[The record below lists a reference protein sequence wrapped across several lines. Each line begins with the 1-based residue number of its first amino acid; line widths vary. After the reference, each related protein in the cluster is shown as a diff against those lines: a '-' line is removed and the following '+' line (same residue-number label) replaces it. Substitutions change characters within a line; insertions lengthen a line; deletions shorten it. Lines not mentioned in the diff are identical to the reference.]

1 MKPYGRLFSHPKML
15 KSGLVSDPFIEESV
29 ADPVIMTASLNPKV
43 RNENPVKKAARKCCT
58 KKMLKRKL
66 PIVEWLPRYK
76 LEDLKGD
83 FIAGVTVGLT
93 VIPQA
98 IAYAGIA
105 SLPPQYGLYASFMGA
120 FTYIF
125 LGGIE
130 SLSIGPT
137 AIMSLLTSEY
147 VEKGGANYAIVLC
160 FLSGCVQLLMGALNL
175 GCSHKKGRCSPCE
188 NVYVAGFLVTFIS
201 SPVISAF
208 TSAAAIIIAASQ
220 LKNLFGLKFTSHSFV
235 TTIYNVLTNIT
246 DTNLWDLSM
255 GIIALKQSEWPK
267 HSVRVSPKIRKPL
280 GSTIWII
287 CTAKNAIAIL
297 LCVGVALAFIRYD
310 IGTLSLTGEV
320 HPGIPPF
327 KIPPFHYNAFNNV
340 TNQTVEI
347 TFIDICEDLGAGL
360 ILIPLISVLESIA
373 IAKVFDTSKKLD
385 ATQEMITLG
394 VANIASSFFSSF
406 PITGS
411 FSSNSLESSFLLSG
425 VIVLIALGV
434 LSPYFKYIPKSALS
448 AMILVAVIFMVH
460 FGIIIS
466 LWKVKKSDLVPYF
479 ITFFSCL
486 GLGLKYGMLIGIG
499 MSVLILL
506 YHHACLHILVQE
518 LTICNIKCLRVQPD
532 RGVFYPSSENMQK
545 VIKKRLKDNDKKD
558 NENVIIIFDAIH
570 IQNADYTTMSDDLF
584 NLFKLIEVTELRI
597 SRDPYNVEN
606 MIKDALSSQKI
617 KGIEADDIK
626 IITDPEPTQP
636 SENL

>member
-175 GCSHKKGRCSPCE
+175 G
-188 NVYVAGFLVTFIS
+188 FLVTFIS

-220 LKNLFGLKFTSHSFV
+220 LKMKMGSKNYPILFVVEQLKFEV
-235 TTIYNVLTNIT
+235 GCCLTK
-246 DTNLWDLSM
+246 M
-255 GIIALKQSEWPK
+255 E
-267 HSVRVSPKIRKPL
+267 
-280 GSTIWII
+280 
-287 CTAKNAIAIL
+287 
-297 LCVGVALAFIRYD
+297 
-310 IGTLSLTGEV
+310 
-320 HPGIPPF
+320 
-327 KIPPFHYNAFNNV
+327 
-340 TNQTVEI
+340 
-347 TFIDICEDLGAGL
+347 
-360 ILIPLISVLESIA
+360 
-373 IAKVFDTSKKLD
+373 
-385 ATQEMITLG
+385 
-394 VANIASSFFSSF
+394 
-406 PITGS
+406 
-411 FSSNSLESSFLLSG
+411 
-425 VIVLIALGV
+425 
-434 LSPYFKYIPKSALS
+434 
-448 AMILVAVIFMVH
+448 
-460 FGIIIS
+460 
-466 LWKVKKSDLVPYF
+466 
-479 ITFFSCL
+479 
-486 GLGLKYGMLIGIG
+486 
-499 MSVLILL
+499 
-506 YHHACLHILVQE
+506 
-518 LTICNIKCLRVQPD
+518 
-532 RGVFYPSSENMQK
+532 
-545 VIKKRLKDNDKKD
+545 
-558 NENVIIIFDAIH
+558 
-570 IQNADYTTMSDDLF
+570 
-584 NLFKLIEVTELRI
+584 
-597 SRDPYNVEN
+597 
-606 MIKDALSSQKI
+606 
-617 KGIEADDIK
+617 
-626 IITDPEPTQP
+626 
-636 SENL
+636 

>member
-175 GCSHKKGRCSPCE
+175 G
-188 NVYVAGFLVTFIS
+188 FLVTFIS

-220 LKNLFGLKFTSHSFV
+220 LKLMGPVYGNYCYNFSS
-235 TTIYNVLTNIT
+235 TTKGMYIEDN
-246 DTNLWDLSM
+246 S
-255 GIIALKQSEWPK
+255 
-267 HSVRVSPKIRKPL
+267 
-280 GSTIWII
+280 
-287 CTAKNAIAIL
+287 KNAIAIL

-411 FSSNSLESSFLLSG
+411 FSRSAINGNSGVRTTFGGFFTG

-486 GLGLKYGMLIGIG
+486 GLGLKVCISFYGMLIGIG

-545 VIKKRLKDNDKKD
+545 VIKKRLKGNCYFWSCFMTRYPDIFDNDKKD

>member
-175 GCSHKKGRCSPCE
+175 G
-188 NVYVAGFLVTFIS
+188 FLVTFIS

-220 LKNLFGLKFTSHSFV
+220 LKMKMGSKNYPILFVVEQLKFEV
-235 TTIYNVLTNIT
+235 
-246 DTNLWDLSM
+246 
-255 GIIALKQSEWPK
+255 
-267 HSVRVSPKIRKPL
+267 
-280 GSTIWII
+280 GS
-287 CTAKNAIAIL
+287 KNAIAIL

-486 GLGLKYGMLIGIG
+486 GLGLKVCISFYGMLIGIG

>member
-175 GCSHKKGRCSPCE
+175 G
-188 NVYVAGFLVTFIS
+188 FLVTFIS

-220 LKNLFGLKFTSHSFV
+220 LKLMGPVYGNYCYNFSS
-235 TTIYNVLTNIT
+235 TTKGMYIEDN
-246 DTNLWDLSM
+246 S
-255 GIIALKQSEWPK
+255 
-267 HSVRVSPKIRKPL
+267 
-280 GSTIWII
+280 
-287 CTAKNAIAIL
+287 KNAIAIL

-545 VIKKRLKDNDKKD
+545 VIKKRLKGNCYFWSYNDKKD

>member
-1 MKPYGRLFSHPKML
+1 MNNIDQHIIKLQ
-15 KSGLVSDPFIEESV
+15 DES
-29 ADPVIMTASLNPKV
+29 
-43 RNENPVKKAARKCCT
+43 
-58 KKMLKRKL
+58 
-66 PIVEWLPRYK
+66 
-76 LEDLKGD
+76 
-83 FIAGVTVGLT
+83 
-93 VIPQA
+93 
-98 IAYAGIA
+98 
-105 SLPPQYGLYASFMGA
+105 
-120 FTYIF
+120 
-125 LGGIE
+125 
-130 SLSIGPT
+130 
-137 AIMSLLTSEY
+137 
-147 VEKGGANYAIVLC
+147 
-160 FLSGCVQLLMGALNL
+160 
-175 GCSHKKGRCSPCE
+175 
-188 NVYVAGFLVTFIS
+188 
-201 SPVISAF
+201 
-208 TSAAAIIIAASQ
+208 
-220 LKNLFGLKFTSHSFV
+220 
-235 TTIYNVLTNIT
+235 
-246 DTNLWDLSM
+246 
-255 GIIALKQSEWPK
+255 
-267 HSVRVSPKIRKPL
+267 
-280 GSTIWII
+280 
-287 CTAKNAIAIL
+287 KNAIAIL

-545 VIKKRLKDNDKKD
+545 VIKKRLKGNCYFWSCFMTRYPDIFDNDKKD

>member
-175 GCSHKKGRCSPCE
+175 G
-188 NVYVAGFLVTFIS
+188 FLVTFIS

-220 LKNLFGLKFTSHSFV
+220 LKLMGPVYGNYCYNFSS
-235 TTIYNVLTNIT
+235 TTKGMYIEDN
-246 DTNLWDLSM
+246 S
-255 GIIALKQSEWPK
+255 
-267 HSVRVSPKIRKPL
+267 
-280 GSTIWII
+280 
-287 CTAKNAIAIL
+287 KNAIAIL

-411 FSSNSLESSFLLSG
+411 FSRSAINGNSGVRTTFGGFFTG

>member
-1 MKPYGRLFSHPKML
+1 MNNIDQHIIKLQ
-15 KSGLVSDPFIEESV
+15 DES
-29 ADPVIMTASLNPKV
+29 
-43 RNENPVKKAARKCCT
+43 
-58 KKMLKRKL
+58 
-66 PIVEWLPRYK
+66 
-76 LEDLKGD
+76 
-83 FIAGVTVGLT
+83 
-93 VIPQA
+93 
-98 IAYAGIA
+98 
-105 SLPPQYGLYASFMGA
+105 
-120 FTYIF
+120 
-125 LGGIE
+125 
-130 SLSIGPT
+130 
-137 AIMSLLTSEY
+137 
-147 VEKGGANYAIVLC
+147 
-160 FLSGCVQLLMGALNL
+160 
-175 GCSHKKGRCSPCE
+175 
-188 NVYVAGFLVTFIS
+188 
-201 SPVISAF
+201 
-208 TSAAAIIIAASQ
+208 
-220 LKNLFGLKFTSHSFV
+220 
-235 TTIYNVLTNIT
+235 
-246 DTNLWDLSM
+246 
-255 GIIALKQSEWPK
+255 
-267 HSVRVSPKIRKPL
+267 
-280 GSTIWII
+280 
-287 CTAKNAIAIL
+287 KNAIAIL

-411 FSSNSLESSFLLSG
+411 FSRSAINGNSGVRTTFGGFFTG